1 MIRRPPRST
10 LFPYTTLF
18 RSHMDLVVVVRSPAK
33 TVHGQSIPIRI
44 GDQGSHERS
53 ERTQQR
59 ISCRNDVS
67 PIGLPRKASWYINGI
82 VCAGI
87 SDSVCGDR
95 NEGSGSRIIYLA
107 LKHRIAQKIGQPVRF
122 PCIRSEERRVGKECR
137 SRWSPY
143 H

>member
-18 RSHMDLVVVVRSPAK
+18 RSPAK

-122 PCIRSEERRVGKECR
+122 PCISCASGTRLHHLATQKLAEVPLPLQR
-137 SRWSPY
+137 SR
-143 H
+143 